1 MNNKYLLK
9 FDWYTFLVYC
19 ALVSIGLTNIYST
32 GHSQGENMFSL
43 GHTFG
48 KQLFFSALGILVIF
62 FVQFTRVKVYERY
75 SSIFYLIVLV
85 LLVGL
90 FVFGNEVSGA
100 KSWYSVAGFSFQPAE
115 LAKVVTALALTKHLS
130 EINTDLRNI
139 SHQITAF
146 ILILIPAFLIL
157 PQPDPGSTVV
167 FLSFLLV
174 LHTEK
179 LPSRYILVFCGVVI
193 LFIITL
199 LIGHNLTTYVVITIA
214 VIYIIGMRNKKRRK
228 VFLPTILVVL
238 LASGF
243 IQSVDY
249 VFENVFEQ
257 RHRDRFNIV
266 LGREVDTQGIGYNI
280 NQSQIAIGSG
290 GMFGKGFLEGT
301 QTKGN
306 FVPEQQTDY
315 IFTTVGE
322 EWGFVGTFFVIV
334 LFMVLMLRILF
345 TSKRQKNKFSRIYCY
360 SVVSLIFAHFS
371 INLGMVLGLLPTI
384 GIPLP
389 FLSYGGSNLLAFSL
403 LLGIYLKLDANRV
416 NEWSLVFDRVVIVS

>member
-1 MNNKYLLK
+1 MNNKFLLK
-9 FDWYTFLVYC
+9 FDWYTFLVYI
-19 ALVSIGLTNIYST
+19 ALVTIGLINIFSIGHTIEESML
-32 GHSQGENMFSL
+32 SL
-43 GHTFG
+43 NHTFG
-48 KQLFFSALGILVIF
+48 KQLFFGLLSIGLIF
-62 FVQFTRVKVYERY
+62 FLQFPKVKVYERY
-75 SSIFYLIVLV
+75 SSIFYLLILA
-85 LLVGL
+85 LLIGL
-90 FVFGNEVSGA
+90 FVFGKEVSGA
-100 KSWYSVAGFSFQPAE
+100 KSWYSIASFSFQPAE
-115 LAKVVTALALTKHLS
+115 FAKVITALALTKHLS
-130 EINTDLRNI
+130 EINTDLTTL
-139 SHQITAF
+139 SDQLTSF
-146 ILILIPAFLIL
+146 FLILLPALIIL

-179 LPSRYILVFCGVVI
+179 LPSQYLLSCIGLIV
-193 LFIITL
+193 LFIMTL
-199 LIGHNLTTYVVITIA
+199 LIGNTIA
-214 VIYIIGMRNKKRRK
+214 TGIMLLLGLVYIIGLDRKRRRK
-228 VFLPTILVVL
+228 RLLSTILTL
-238 LASGF
+238 ILAISF
-243 IQSVDY
+243 IHSVNF
-249 VFENVFEQ
+249 VFENLFEQ

-290 GMFGKGFLEGT
+290 GIIGKGFLEGT

-322 EWGFVGTFFVIV
+322 EWGFIGSFIVVVLFVI
-334 LFMVLMLRILF
+334 LMLRILL
-345 TSKRQKNKFSRIYCY
+345 TSRRQKNNFSRIYCY
-360 SVVSLIFAHFS
+360 CVVCLLFAHFS

-416 NEWSLVFDRVVIVS
+416 NEW

>member
-9 FDWYTFLVYC
+9 FDWYTFMVYF
-19 ALVSIGLTNIYST
+19 ALVTIGLINIYSI
-32 GHSQGENMFSL
+32 GHTQEESMLSL
-43 GHTFG
+43 NHTFG
-48 KQLFFSALGILVIF
+48 KQLFFSLLSIGLIF
-62 FVQFTRVKVYERY
+62 FIQFPKVKVYERY
-75 SSIFYLIVLV
+75 SSIFYLIILA
-85 LLVGL
+85 LLIGL
-90 FVFGNEVSGA
+90 FVFGKEVSGA
-100 KSWYSVAGFSFQPAE
+100 KSWYSIAGFSFQPAE
-115 LAKVVTALALTKHLS
+115 FAKVITALALSKHLS
-130 EINTDLRNI
+130 EINTDLTTL
-139 SHQITAF
+139 SDQLTSF
-146 ILILIPAFLIL
+146 ILILLPALIIL

-179 LPSRYILVFCGVVI
+179 LPSQYLLSFVGLVV
-193 LFIITL
+193 LFITTL
-199 LIGHNLTTYVVITIA
+199 LIGYTLATSIILGLGLVYVT
-214 VIYIIGMRNKKRRK
+214 GLSRKKRRK
-228 VFLPTILVVL
+228 RLLSTILTVVL
-238 LASGF
+238 ACAF
-243 IQSVDY
+243 IQSVNF

-290 GMFGKGFLEGT
+290 GVLGKGFLEGT

-322 EWGFVGTFFVIV
+322 EWGFVGSFLVVVLFVI
-334 LFMVLMLRILF
+334 LMLRILL
-345 TSKRQKNKFSRIYCY
+345 TSARQKNNFSRIYCY
-360 SVVSLIFAHFS
+360 SVVCLLFAHFS

-416 NEWSLVFDRVVIVS
+416 NEW

>member
-301 QTKGN
+301 QTMGN

-416 NEWSLVFDRVVIVS
+416 NEW

>member
-62 FVQFTRVKVYERY
+62 FVQFPRVKVYERY

-139 SHQITAF
+139 SHQISAF

-214 VIYIIGMRNKKRRK
+214 VIYIIGMKNKKRRK

-416 NEWSLVFDRVVIVS
+416 NEW

>member
-1 MNNKYLLK
+1 MNNKFILK
-9 FDWYTFLVYC
+9 FDWYTFLVYF
-19 ALVSIGLTNIYST
+19 ALVAIGLINIYSI
-32 GHSQGENMFSL
+32 GHTQEESMLSL
-43 GHTFG
+43 NHTFG
-48 KQLFFSALGILVIF
+48 KQLFFSLLSIGLIF
-62 FVQFTRVKVYERY
+62 FLQFPKVKVYERY
-75 SSIFYLIVLV
+75 SSIFYLIILA
-85 LLVGL
+85 LLIGL
-90 FVFGNEVSGA
+90 FVFGKEVSGA
-100 KSWYSVAGFSFQPAE
+100 KSWYSIAGFSFQPAE
-115 LAKVVTALALTKHLS
+115 FAKVITALALTKHLS
-130 EINTDLRNI
+130 EINTDLKLL
-139 SHQITAF
+139 SDQLTSF
-146 ILILIPAFLIL
+146 VLIFLPAIIIL

-179 LPSRYILVFCGVVI
+179 LPSQYLLSCVGLIV
-193 LFIITL
+193 LFIFTL
-199 LIGHNLTTYVVITIA
+199 LIG
-214 VIYIIGMRNKKRRK
+214 YIIATAIVLGLGLVYIVGLDRKKRRK
-228 VFLPTILVVL
+228 RLLSTLFTLV
-238 LASGF
+238 LASSF
-243 IQSVDY
+243 IQSVDF

-290 GMFGKGFLEGT
+290 GVLGKGFLEGT

-322 EWGFVGTFFVIV
+322 EWGFVGSFVVVV
-334 LFMVLMLRILF
+334 LFMILMLRIFL
-345 TSKRQKNKFSRIYCY
+345 TSRRQKNNFSRIYCCC
-360 SVVSLIFAHFS
+360 VVCLLFAHFS

-416 NEWSLVFDRVVIVS
+416 NEW

>member
-62 FVQFTRVKVYERY
+62 FVQFPRVKVYERY

-146 ILILIPAFLIL
+146 ILILIPAILIL

-416 NEWSLVFDRVVIVS
+416 NEW

>member
-62 FVQFTRVKVYERY
+62 FVQFPRVKVYERY

-139 SHQITAF
+139 SHQISAF

-416 NEWSLVFDRVVIVS
+416 NEW

>member
-301 QTKGN
+301 QTKGD

-416 NEWSLVFDRVVIVS
+416 NEW

>member
-115 LAKVVTALALTKHLS
+115 LAKVVTALVLTKHLS

-301 QTKGN
+301 QTMGN

-416 NEWSLVFDRVVIVS
+416 NEW

>member
-62 FVQFTRVKVYERY
+62 FVQFPRVKVYERY

-416 NEWSLVFDRVVIVS
+416 NEW

>member
-32 GHSQGENMFSL
+32 GHSQEENMFSL

-115 LAKVVTALALTKHLS
+115 LAKVVTALVLTKHLS

-146 ILILIPAFLIL
+146 ILILIPAILIL

-301 QTKGN
+301 QTMGN

-416 NEWSLVFDRVVIVS
+416 NEW

>member
-1 MNNKYLLK
+1 M
-9 FDWYTFLVYC
+9 VYF
-19 ALVSIGLTNIYST
+19 ALVTIGLINIYSI
-32 GHSQGENMFSL
+32 GHTQEESMLSL
-43 GHTFG
+43 NHTFG
-48 KQLFFSALGILVIF
+48 KQLFFSLLSIGLIF
-62 FVQFTRVKVYERY
+62 FIQFPKVKVYERY
-75 SSIFYLIVLV
+75 SSIFYLIILA
-85 LLVGL
+85 LLIGL
-90 FVFGNEVSGA
+90 FVFGKEVSGA
-100 KSWYSVAGFSFQPAE
+100 KSWYSIAGFSFQPAE
-115 LAKVVTALALTKHLS
+115 FAKVITALALSKHLS
-130 EINTDLRNI
+130 EINTDLTTL
-139 SHQITAF
+139 SDQLTSF
-146 ILILIPAFLIL
+146 ILILLPALIIL

-179 LPSRYILVFCGVVI
+179 LPSQYLLSFVGLVV
-193 LFIITL
+193 LFITTL
-199 LIGHNLTTYVVITIA
+199 LIGYTLATSIILGLGLVYVT
-214 VIYIIGMRNKKRRK
+214 GLSRKKRRK
-228 VFLPTILVVL
+228 RLLSTILTVVL
-238 LASGF
+238 ACAF
-243 IQSVDY
+243 IKSVNF

-290 GMFGKGFLEGT
+290 GVLGKGFLEGT

-322 EWGFVGTFFVIV
+322 EWGFVGSFLVVVLFVI
-334 LFMVLMLRILF
+334 LMLRILL
-345 TSKRQKNKFSRIYCY
+345 TSARQKNNFSRIYCY
-360 SVVSLIFAHFS
+360 SVVCLLFAHFS

-416 NEWSLVFDRVVIVS
+416 NEW

>member
-115 LAKVVTALALTKHLS
+115 LAKVVTALVLTKHLS

-146 ILILIPAFLIL
+146 ILILIPAILIL

-416 NEWSLVFDRVVIVS
+416 NEW

>member
-19 ALVSIGLTNIYST
+19 VLVSIGLTNIYST

-199 LIGHNLTTYVVITIA
+199 LIGHNLATYVVITIA

-416 NEWSLVFDRVVIVS
+416 NEW

>member
-62 FVQFTRVKVYERY
+62 FVQFPRVKVYERY

-199 LIGHNLTTYVVITIA
+199 LIGHNLATYVVITIA

-416 NEWSLVFDRVVIVS
+416 NEW

>member
-62 FVQFTRVKVYERY
+62 FVQFPRVKVYERY

-85 LLVGL
+85 LLAGL

-179 LPSRYILVFCGVVI
+179 LPLRYILVFCGVVI

-416 NEWSLVFDRVVIVS
+416 NEW

>member
-1 MNNKYLLK
+1 MNNKFLLK
-9 FDWYTFLVYC
+9 FDWYTFLVYF
-19 ALVSIGLTNIYST
+19 ALVTIGLINIFSIGHTQDESML
-32 GHSQGENMFSL
+32 SL
-43 GHTFG
+43 NHTFG
-48 KQLFFSALGILVIF
+48 KQLFFVLLSIGLIF
-62 FVQFTRVKVYERY
+62 FLQFPKVKVYERY
-75 SSIFYLIVLV
+75 SSIFYLITLT
-85 LLVGL
+85 LLIGL
-90 FVFGNEVSGA
+90 FIFGKEVSGA
-100 KSWYSVAGFSFQPAE
+100 KSWYSISGFSFQPAE
-115 LAKVVTALALTKHLS
+115 FAKVITALALTKHLS
-130 EINTDLRNI
+130 EINTDLTTL
-139 SHQITAF
+139 SDQLTSF
-146 ILILIPAFLIL
+146 VLIFLPALIIL

-179 LPSRYILVFCGVVI
+179 LPSQYLLSFIGLIF

-199 LIGHNLTTYVVITIA
+199 LIGKTTTIA
-214 VIYIIGMRNKKRRK
+214 ILLMFGFVYIFGVKRKKRRGRI
-228 VFLPTILVVL
+228 LSTIFTLV
-238 LASGF
+238 LASAF
-243 IQSVDY
+243 IQSVDF

-290 GMFGKGFLEGT
+290 GVLGKGFLEGT

-322 EWGFVGTFFVIV
+322 EWGFVGSFIVVV
-334 LFMVLMLRILF
+334 LFMILMLRILV
-345 TSKRQKNKFSRIYCY
+345 TSRRQKNNFSRIYCNC
-360 SVVSLIFAHFS
+360 VVCLLFAHFS

-389 FLSYGGSNLLAFSL
+389 YLSYGGSNLLAFSL
-403 LLGIYLKLDANRV
+403 LLGIYLKLDVNRV
-416 NEWSLVFDRVVIVS
+416 NEW

>member
-19 ALVSIGLTNIYST
+19 VLVSIGLTNIYST

-62 FVQFTRVKVYERY
+62 FVQFPRVKVYERY

-130 EINTDLRNI
+130 EINTDLSNI
-139 SHQITAF
+139 SHQISAF

-416 NEWSLVFDRVVIVS
+416 NEW

>member
-48 KQLFFSALGILVIF
+48 KQLLFSALGILVIF
-62 FVQFTRVKVYERY
+62 FVQFPRVKVYERY

-139 SHQITAF
+139 SHQISAF

-214 VIYIIGMRNKKRRK
+214 VIYIIGMKNKKRRK

-416 NEWSLVFDRVVIVS
+416 NEW

>member
-62 FVQFTRVKVYERY
+62 FVQFPRVKVYERY

-301 QTKGN
+301 QTMGN

-416 NEWSLVFDRVVIVS
+416 NEW

>member
-1 MNNKYLLK
+1 MNNKFLLK
-9 FDWYTFLVYC
+9 FDWYTFLVYI
-19 ALVSIGLTNIYST
+19 ALVTIGLINIFSIGHTIEESML
-32 GHSQGENMFSL
+32 SL
-43 GHTFG
+43 NHTFG
-48 KQLFFSALGILVIF
+48 KQLFFGLLSIGLIF
-62 FVQFTRVKVYERY
+62 FLQFPKVKVYERY
-75 SSIFYLIVLV
+75 SSIFYLLILA
-85 LLVGL
+85 LLIGL
-90 FVFGNEVSGA
+90 FVFGKEVSGA
-100 KSWYSVAGFSFQPAE
+100 KSWYSIASFSFQPAE
-115 LAKVVTALALTKHLS
+115 FAKVITALALTKHLS
-130 EINTDLRNI
+130 EINTDLTTI
-139 SHQITAF
+139 SDQLTSF
-146 ILILIPAFLIL
+146 FLILLPALIIL

-179 LPSRYILVFCGVVI
+179 LPSQYLLSCIGLIV
-193 LFIITL
+193 LFIMTL
-199 LIGHNLTTYVVITIA
+199 LIGNTIA
-214 VIYIIGMRNKKRRK
+214 TAIVLVLGLVYIIGLDRKRRRK
-228 VFLPTILVVL
+228 RLLSTILTL
-238 LASGF
+238 IMAISF
-243 IQSVDY
+243 IHSVNF
-249 VFENVFEQ
+249 VFENLFEQ

-290 GMFGKGFLEGT
+290 GIIGKGFLEGT

-322 EWGFVGTFFVIV
+322 EWGFIGSFIVVVLFVI
-334 LFMVLMLRILF
+334 LMLRILL
-345 TSKRQKNKFSRIYCY
+345 TSRRQKNNFSRIYCY
-360 SVVSLIFAHFS
+360 CVVCLLFAHFS

-416 NEWSLVFDRVVIVS
+416 NEW

>member
-9 FDWYTFLVYC
+9 FDWYTVLVYC

-62 FVQFTRVKVYERY
+62 FVQFPRVKVYERY

-139 SHQITAF
+139 SHQISAF

-199 LIGHNLTTYVVITIA
+199 LIGHNLTTYAVITIA

-416 NEWSLVFDRVVIVS
+416 NEW

>member
-1 MNNKYLLK
+1 
-9 FDWYTFLVYC
+9 
-19 ALVSIGLTNIYST
+19 
-32 GHSQGENMFSL
+32 MFSL

-48 KQLFFSALGILVIF
+48 KQLLFSALGILVIF
-62 FVQFTRVKVYERY
+62 FVQFPRVKVYERY

-139 SHQITAF
+139 SHQISAF

-214 VIYIIGMRNKKRRK
+214 VIYIIGMKNKKRRK

-416 NEWSLVFDRVVIVS
+416 NEW

>member
-62 FVQFTRVKVYERY
+62 FVQFPRVKVYERY

-100 KSWYSVAGFSFQPAE
+100 KSWYSIAGFSFQPAE

-214 VIYIIGMRNKKRRK
+214 IIYIIGMRNKKRRK
-228 VFLPTILVVL
+228 VFMPTILVVL

-416 NEWSLVFDRVVIVS
+416 NEW

>member
-62 FVQFTRVKVYERY
+62 FVQFPRVKVYERY

-179 LPSRYILVFCGVVI
+179 LPLRYILVFCGVVI

-416 NEWSLVFDRVVIVS
+416 NEW

>member
-1 MNNKYLLK
+1 M
-9 FDWYTFLVYC
+9 
-19 ALVSIGLTNIYST
+19 
-32 GHSQGENMFSL
+32 
-43 GHTFG
+43 
-48 KQLFFSALGILVIF
+48 
-62 FVQFTRVKVYERY
+62 
-75 SSIFYLIVLV
+75 V

-301 QTKGN
+301 QTMGN

-416 NEWSLVFDRVVIVS
+416 NEW

>member
-1 MNNKYLLK
+1 MVY
-9 FDWYTFLVYC
+9 FSLVT
-19 ALVSIGLTNIYST
+19 IGLINIYSI
-32 GHSQGENMFSL
+32 GHTQEESMLSL
-43 GHTFG
+43 NHTFG
-48 KQLFFSALGILVIF
+48 KQLFFSLLSIGLIF
-62 FVQFTRVKVYERY
+62 FIQFPKVKVYERY
-75 SSIFYLIVLV
+75 SSIFYLIILA
-85 LLVGL
+85 LLIGL
-90 FVFGNEVSGA
+90 FVFGKEVSGA
-100 KSWYSVAGFSFQPAE
+100 KSWYSIAGFSFQPAE
-115 LAKVVTALALTKHLS
+115 FAKVITALALSKHLS
-130 EINTDLRNI
+130 EINTDLTTL
-139 SHQITAF
+139 SDQLTSF
-146 ILILIPAFLIL
+146 ILILLPALIIL

-179 LPSRYILVFCGVVI
+179 LPSQYLLSFVGLVV
-193 LFIITL
+193 LFITTL
-199 LIGHNLTTYVVITIA
+199 LIGYTLATSIILGLGLVYLT
-214 VIYIIGMRNKKRRK
+214 GLSRKKRRK
-228 VFLPTILVVL
+228 RLLSTILTVVL
-238 LASGF
+238 ACAF
-243 IQSVDY
+243 IQSVNF

-290 GMFGKGFLEGT
+290 GVLGKGFLEGT

-322 EWGFVGTFFVIV
+322 EWGFVGSFLVVVLFVI
-334 LFMVLMLRILF
+334 LMLRILL
-345 TSKRQKNKFSRIYCY
+345 TSARQKNNFSRIYCY
-360 SVVSLIFAHFS
+360 SVVCLLFAHFS

-416 NEWSLVFDRVVIVS
+416 NEW

>member
-9 FDWYTFLVYC
+9 FDWYTFLVYF
-19 ALVSIGLTNIYST
+19 ALVTIGLINIYSI
-32 GHSQGENMFSL
+32 GHTQEESMLSL
-43 GHTFG
+43 NHTFG
-48 KQLFFSALGILVIF
+48 KQLFFSLFSIGLIF
-62 FVQFTRVKVYERY
+62 FIQFPKVKVYERY
-75 SSIFYLIVLV
+75 SSIFYLIILA
-85 LLVGL
+85 LLIGL
-90 FVFGNEVSGA
+90 FVFGKEVSGA
-100 KSWYSVAGFSFQPAE
+100 KSWYSIAGFSFQPAE
-115 LAKVVTALALTKHLS
+115 FAKVVTALVLAKHLS
-130 EINTDLRNI
+130 EINTDLTTL
-139 SHQITAF
+139 SDQLTSF
-146 ILILIPAFLIL
+146 ILILLPALIIL

-179 LPSRYILVFCGVVI
+179 LPSQYLLSFVGLVV
-193 LFIITL
+193 LFITTL
-199 LIGHNLTTYVVITIA
+199 LIGYTLATS
-214 VIYIIGMRNKKRRK
+214 IILGLGLVYLIGLSRKKRRK
-228 VFLPTILVVL
+228 QLLSTILTVVL
-238 LASGF
+238 ACAF
-243 IQSVDY
+243 IQSVNF

-290 GMFGKGFLEGT
+290 GVLGKGFLEGT

-322 EWGFVGTFFVIV
+322 EWGFVGSFLVVVLFVI
-334 LFMVLMLRILF
+334 LMLRILL
-345 TSKRQKNKFSRIYCY
+345 TSTRQKNNFSRIYCY
-360 SVVSLIFAHFS
+360 CVVCLLFAHFS

-416 NEWSLVFDRVVIVS
+416 NEW

>member
-1 MNNKYLLK
+1 MNNKFLLK
-9 FDWYTFLVYC
+9 FDWYSFLMYF
-19 ALVSIGLTNIYST
+19 ALVAIGLINIYSI
-32 GHSQGENMFSL
+32 GHTQEENMLSL
-43 GHTFG
+43 NHTFG
-48 KQLFFSALGILVIF
+48 KQLFFGFLSIGLIF
-62 FVQFTRVKVYERY
+62 FLQFPKVKVYERY
-75 SSIFYLIVLV
+75 SSIFYLIILA

-90 FVFGNEVSGA
+90 FIFGKEVSGA
-100 KSWYSVAGFSFQPAE
+100 KSWYSIAGFSFQPAE
-115 LAKVVTALALTKHLS
+115 FAKVFTALALTKHLS
-130 EINTDLRNI
+130 EINTDLTTL
-139 SHQITAF
+139 SDQLTSF
-146 ILILIPAFLIL
+146 ILIFLPALIIL

-179 LPSRYILVFCGVVI
+179 LPSQYLLSCIGLVV
-193 LFIITL
+193 LFIMTL
-199 LIGHNLTTYVVITIA
+199 LIGNTTATAIA
-214 VIYIIGMRNKKRRK
+214 LGFGLLYIIGLDRKKRRK
-228 VFLPTILVVL
+228 RLLSTLLTLV
-238 LASGF
+238 LASAF
-243 IQSVDY
+243 IQSVDF

-290 GMFGKGFLEGT
+290 GVLGKGFLEGT

-322 EWGFVGTFFVIV
+322 EWGFVGSFLVVVLFVI
-334 LFMVLMLRILF
+334 LMLRILL
-345 TSKRQKNKFSRIYCY
+345 TSRRQKNNFSRIYCY
-360 SVVSLIFAHFS
+360 SVVCLLFAHFS
-371 INLGMVLGLLPTI
+371 INLGMVLGLIPTI

-403 LLGIYLKLDANRV
+403 MLGIYLKLDANRI
-416 NEWSLVFDRVVIVS
+416 NEW

>member
-62 FVQFTRVKVYERY
+62 FVQFPRVKVYERY

-139 SHQITAF
+139 SHQISAF

-179 LPSRYILVFCGVVI
+179 LPSRYMLVFCGVVI

-199 LIGHNLTTYVVITIA
+199 LIGHNLTTYAVITIA

-389 FLSYGGSNLLAFSL
+389 FLSYGGSNLLAFSI

-416 NEWSLVFDRVVIVS
+416 NEW

>member
-9 FDWYTFLVYC
+9 FDWYTVLVYC

-62 FVQFTRVKVYERY
+62 FVQFPRVKVYERY

-139 SHQITAF
+139 SHQISAF

-214 VIYIIGMRNKKRRK
+214 VIYIIGMKNKKRRK

-416 NEWSLVFDRVVIVS
+416 NEW

>member
-19 ALVSIGLTNIYST
+19 VLVSIGLTNIYST

-146 ILILIPAFLIL
+146 ILILIPAILIL

-214 VIYIIGMRNKKRRK
+214 VISIIGMRNKKRRK

-416 NEWSLVFDRVVIVS
+416 NEW